1 MTPRTKPELTWIG
14 KDQRRKLEPRILR
27 EDPACSY
34 ASATRPGDDVLVQ
47 GDNLLALEAL
57 EPEYAGK
64 VRCVYIDPPYNTG
77 SAFDQYDD
85 GMEHAIWLSLLRER
99 LELLRRL
106 LRPDGSI
113 WISIDDN
120 EAHYL
125 KVLCDEI
132 FGRANFVA
140 NVVWE
145 KRTSRENRRVFSF
158 NHDHILV
165 FARDKPRFEATR
177 NPLRASAEVLD
188 RYKNPDGD
196 PRGPWQSI
204 SATAQAG
211 HATASQFYALVA
223 PNGRRHQPPE
233 GRCWLYTE
241 RRMLEEIRA
250 GNIWFGKG
258 GNGVPRIKKFAEGE
272 ARVTPETL
280 WRADEVGTND
290 EAKKHLLALFDGE
303 SRFDTPKPEALV
315 ARVLE
320 IATNPGDLVLDAF
333 VGSGTTAAVA
343 TKMGR
348 RWLAVEVGDHAS
360 HCVVPRL
367 KKVIDGEDPG
377 GVTKASG
384 WRGGGGFR
392 FFRLAPGERGRD
404 DHGLDV
410 ADTAPTAKR
419 DSRHMYP

>member
-1 MTPRTKPELTWIG
+1 MTPRTKPELTWSG
-14 KDQRRKLEPRILR
+14 KDRRQTLEPGILL
-27 EDPACSY
+27 EDPTRSY
-34 ASATRPGDDVLVQ
+34 HATRGAGDDVLVQ
-47 GDNLLALEAL
+47 GDNLLALKAL
-57 EPEYAGK
+57 ERDYAGK

-85 GMEHAIWLSLLRER
+85 GVEHSRWLSLLRER
-99 LELLRRL
+99 LELLRGM

-125 KVLCDEI
+125 KVLGDEI

-140 NVVWE
+140 NIVWE

-177 NPLRASAEVLD
+177 NLLAASSDVLR

-211 HATASQFYALVA
+211 HATASQFYELAA
-223 PNGRRHQPPE
+223 PNGRRHRPPE

-241 RRMLEEIRA
+241 RRMQEEVRV
-250 GNIWFGKG
+250 GNVWFGKG
-258 GNGVPRIKKFAEGE
+258 GDGVPRLKKFTGGE

-315 ARVLE
+315 ARILE
-320 IATNPGDLVLDAF
+320 IATDPGDVVVDAF

-343 TKMGR
+343 TKMRR
-348 RWLAVEVGDHAS
+348 RWLAVEIGEHAS
-360 HCVVPRL
+360 TCVLPRL
-367 KKVIDGEDPG
+367 RKVVDGQDPG
-377 GVTKASG
+377 GVTAATR
-384 WRGGGGFR
+384 WEGGGGFR
-392 FFRLAPGERGRD
+392 FFHLAPSSE
-404 DHGLDV
+404 
-410 ADTAPTAKR
+410 A
-419 DSRHMYP
+419 